1 MQRIFDCSVDTELLT
16 GMRLAKVALGRTELA
31 VIPTD
36 TVYGIAA
43 NAFSAAAVQAL
54 LDAKGRG
61 RQSPPPVLVSSLNQA
76 RALVES
82 IPDAAIKL
90 AETFWPGALTMI
102 FKAQPSIDWDL
113 GDTKGTVALR
123 VPDHKI
129 ALALIEETG
138 PLAVSSANLT
148 GQPAAITAQQA
159 FDYLQDS
166 VAVYLDSGTSPKG
179 EASTILDMTNLEDSY
194 DPNGNLTTTGLV
206 KVIRRG
212 ALSEAKIRSVIGDL
226 LESRAE

>member
-1 MQRIFDCSVDTELLT
+1 MQKIFDCSVDTDLLT

-43 NAFSAAAVQAL
+43 NAFSAEAVQAL

-61 RQSPPPVLVSSLNQA
+61 RQSPPPVLIANLNMA
-76 RALVES
+76 RALVEVL
-82 IPDAAIKL
+82 PEAAVKL
-90 AETFWPGALTMI
+90 AETFWPGALTII
-102 FKAQPSIDWDL
+102 FRAQPSLQWDL
-113 GDTKGTVALR
+113 GETKGTVALR

-148 GQPAAITAQQA
+148 GEPSATTCKQA
-159 FDYLQDS
+159 FDYLENS
-166 VAVYLDSGTSPKG
+166 VEVFLDGGPSPKG
-179 EASTILDMTNLEDSY
+179 EASTIIDLTSLAESY
-194 DPNGNLTTTGLV
+194 DAEGELITSGKIKIV
-206 KVIRRG
+206 RRG
-212 ALSEAKIRSVIGDL
+212 ALSEAKIRSVVGDL
-226 LESRAE
+226 LEVSAS

>member
-16 GMRLAKVALGRTELA
+16 GMRLAKVALGRTEL
-31 VIPTD
+31 VVLPTD

-43 NAFSAAAVQAL
+43 NAFSPAAVQGL

-61 RQSPPPVLVSSLNQA
+61 RQSPPPVLVTGLNQA

-102 FKAQPSIDWDL
+102 FKSQPSLDWDL
-113 GDTKGTVALR
+113 GETRGTVALR

-148 GQPAAITAQQA
+148 AQPATITCQQA
-159 FDYLQDS
+159 FDYLQES
-166 VAVYLDSGTSPKG
+166 VAVYLDSGSSPKG
-179 EASTILDMTNLEDSY
+179 EASTILDMTNLVDSY
-194 DPNGNLTTTGLV
+194 DKDGKLSTTGVV

-226 LESRAE
+226 LEAKAE

>member
-1 MQRIFDCSVDTELLT
+1 MQRVFDCSVDTELLT
-16 GMRLAKVALGRTELA
+16 GMRLAKVALGRTEL
-31 VIPTD
+31 VVLPTD

-43 NAFSAAAVQAL
+43 NAFSPEAVQGL

-61 RQSPPPVLVSSLNQA
+61 RQSPPPVLVSGLNQA

-82 IPDAAIKL
+82 IPEAAIKL

-102 FKAQPSIDWDL
+102 FKAQPSLDWDL
-113 GDTKGTVALR
+113 GETRGTVALR

-148 GQPAAITAQQA
+148 GQPAAITCQQA

-166 VAVYLDSGTSPKG
+166 VSVYLDSGSSPKG
-179 EASTILDMTNLEDSY
+179 EASTILDMTNLVDSY
-194 DPNGNLTTTGLV
+194 DKDGKLTTSGNV

-226 LESRAE
+226 LEARAD